1 MRSESSLR
9 LSEGLS
15 RSNELRT
22 ARPFASD
29 RTVYR
34 AFAVLLRETRFGNV
48 ERRLH
53 EGGGLSGRGRT
64 SRGHGPS
71 GTLSRRAPR
80 SARPGDDFG
89 RSELLHEIGAGVD
102 VRGDEM
108 GAAHRRGALER
119 PAQLALGRD
128 LV

>member
-34 AFAVLLRETRFGNV
+34 AFAVLLRETTFGNV

-71 GTLSRRAPR
+71 GTLSRRR
-80 SARPGDDFG
+80 LGLRARG
-89 RSELLHEIGAGVD
+89 RSYTLYAVGSTC
-102 VRGDEM
+102 
-108 GAAHRRGALER
+108 AATRWGRRT
-119 PAQLALGRD
+119 D
-128 LV
+128 